1 MTRTSFERLSILGA
15 LPLIILWTTP
25 MASADPQLPTLTVS
39 QAFTLAWYRDA
50 PAPTFEGFKF
60 EAGQD
65 DKVLMRITL
74 GQNAAGQIIQSNF
87 ALTALPGQLNL
98 LADYVEHSSGQV
110 FPEPKLVL
118 NELPETGVSPI
129 STPSP
134 TSMPTRTRYFLFI
147 HSQLT

>member
-1 MTRTSFERLSILGA
+1 
-15 LPLIILWTTP
+15 

-39 QAFTLAWYRDA
+39 QAFTLAWYRGA

-110 FPEPKLVL
+110 YAVL
-118 NELPETGVSPI
+118 YCKNGRNSA
-129 STPSP
+129 
-134 TSMPTRTRYFLFI
+134 LFYCEKVPRAKVG
-147 HSQLT
+147 S